1 MDIVVAVVAILI
13 AAALRR
19 AQGPVALVAV
29 ITMMTIV
36 NANITDMSMT
46 TAIMITNMNMSTAT
60 RLLAHLPANLAIL
73 PNILNRHQKLT
84 A

>member
-1 MDIVVAVVAILI
+1 MDIVAAVVAILI

-19 AQGPVALVAV
+19 AQGSVALAAV

-36 NANITDMSMT
+36 NANITNMSMT
-46 TAIMITNMNMSTAT
+46 TAT